1 MVKRIIS
8 TKKYFLALV
17 ITIIIFGLA
26 IIFGMIMDNK
36 RIIWLENN
44 LDNIKQDYIYMKG
57 KISLSENNLYCSELM
72 KITRQSEQKLVA
84 ISKNL
89 AYFKNIAD
97 MKINFYSEFEAD
109 FYKTILDTYFIS
121 SEIETLCKK
130 NIVQILYLYS
140 DNCLNCY
147 KQKIVFEYI
156 SKKFENNIQLYLV
169 NSERINDEL
178 LKCVII
184 LNNRVNMLEEK
195 IEDMNK
201 EKLQRKS
208 AYKIIRRD
216 DDCPIMSRVKAS
228 THSP

>member
-178 LKCVII
+178 LKNHKIPANINIKSLII
-184 LNNRVNMLEEK
+184 IDDEK
-195 IEDMNK
+195 IGEFASLDEIQKLICGKIND
-201 EKLQRKS
+201 EK
-208 AYKIIRRD
+208 I
-216 DDCPIMSRVKAS
+216 C
-228 THSP
+228 

>member
-169 NSERINDEL
+169 NSER
-178 LKCVII
+178 
-184 LNNRVNMLEEK
+184 
-195 IEDMNK
+195 
-201 EKLQRKS
+201 
-208 AYKIIRRD
+208 
-216 DDCPIMSRVKAS
+216 
-228 THSP
+228 